1 MGGSIGLR
9 ASVHEV
15 QLEDAKATG
24 CYYGSWKALHK
35 LMYRGIGLLM
45 TVAESLVAHDF
56 VRLTSPRVTQLQP
69 TKTR

>member
-24 CYYGSWKALHK
+24 CYYGVMESSSQVNVSRNMAL
-35 LMYRGIGLLM
+35 LGLVDDSCGITCG
-45 TVAESLVAHDF
+45 S
-56 VRLTSPRVTQLQP
+56 
-69 TKTR
+69 